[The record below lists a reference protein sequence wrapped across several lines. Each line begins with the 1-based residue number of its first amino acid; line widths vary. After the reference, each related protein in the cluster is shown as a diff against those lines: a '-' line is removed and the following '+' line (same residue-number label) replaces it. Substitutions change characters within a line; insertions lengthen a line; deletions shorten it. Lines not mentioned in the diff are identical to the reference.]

1 MAYDEAL
8 AALFRGDLAGTSGI
22 TGKKMLGGPC
32 FLLHG
37 NTVDGV
43 HRDFA
48 MMRVGKGRM
57 EATRAIEGAGP
68 STAERWAASSR
79 CSPRR

>member
-8 AALFRGDLAGTSGI
+8 AELFRCYLAGTSGV
-22 TGKKMLGGPC
+22 TGKKMFGGPC

-57 EATRAIEGAGP
+57 EAARAIEGARP

-79 CSPRR
+79 CSPRQ